1 MKIVYMGTPEIAA
14 TVLKALHGAGHH
26 IIAAVTQQDKPKGR
40 GNQVQYPPV
49 KELALSLDIP
59 VYQPRRVKEPE
70 FIEILREL
78 NPEVI
83 VVAAF
88 GQILPKA
95 VLEIPKYGCINV
107 HASLLPKYRGAAPIQ
122 WSIIDGEEKTGITIM
137 HMDEGLDTGDMIS
150 KAEVLIDPK
159 ETFGSLH
166 DKLAEAAGPLL
177 LQALSDLDD
186 GKADRV
192 KQKNEDSCY
201 AKILDKSMGHIDF
214 GQPAGKIERLIR
226 GLNPWPSAYT
236 ILEGKTLKIW
246 DADVISDELHSE
258 KVLPEGGIPE
268 EALQGETLSG
278 DVLPGDV
285 LQGKVLP
292 GEVREI
298 RKDAL
303 LIQTGDGILAVK
315 ELQLEGKKRMTA
327 ENFLRGYEVKIKT
340 LLQ

>member
-1 MKIVYMGTPEIAA
+1 MNIVYMGTPEIAA
-14 TVLKALHGAGHH
+14 VVLKALHDAGHH
-26 IIAAVTQQDKPKGR
+26 MIAAVTQQDKPKGR

-70 FIEILREL
+70 FIEVLKEL

-122 WSIIDGEEKTGITIM
+122 WSIIEGEEKTGITIM

-150 KAEVLIDPK
+150 KAEVNIDPK

-177 LQALSDLDD
+177 LQALSDIEA
-186 GKADRV
+186 GKANRI
-192 KQKNEDSCY
+192 KQKDEESSY
-201 AKILDKSMGHIDF
+201 AKILDKSIGHIDF
-214 GQPAGKIERLIR
+214 NQPAEKIERLIR

-236 ILEGKTLKIW
+236 ALEGKILKIW
-246 DADVISDELHSE
+246 DADVISEAAYSE
-258 KVLPEGGIPE
+258 KAFPG
-268 EALQGETLSG
+268 EA
-278 DVLPGDV
+278 
-285 LQGKVLP
+285 VLP

-298 RKDAL
+298 EKDAL
-303 LIQTGDGILAVK
+303 LIQTGEGVLAVK

-327 ENFLRGYEVKIKT
+327 ENFLRGYEVKVKT

>member
-1 MKIVYMGTPEIAA
+1 MNIVYMGTPEIAA
-14 TVLKALHGAGHH
+14 VVLKALHDAGHH
-26 IIAAVTQQDKPKGR
+26 MIAAVTQQDKPKGR

-70 FIEILREL
+70 FIEVLKEL

-122 WSIIDGEEKTGITIM
+122 WSIIEGEEKTGITIM

-150 KAEVLIDPK
+150 KAEVNIDPK

-177 LQALSDLDD
+177 LQALSDIEA
-186 GKADRV
+186 GKANRI
-192 KQKNEDSCY
+192 KQKDEESSY
-201 AKILDKSMGHIDF
+201 AKILDKSIGHIDF
-214 GQPAGKIERLIR
+214 NQPAEKIERLIR

-236 ILEGKTLKIW
+236 ALEGKILKIW
-246 DADVISDELHSE
+246 DADVISEAAYSE
-258 KVLPEGGIPE
+258 KAFPG
-268 EALQGETLSG
+268 EA
-278 DVLPGDV
+278 
-285 LQGKVLP
+285 VLP

-298 RKDAL
+298 EKDAL
-303 LIQTGDGILAVK
+303 LIQTGEGVLAVK

-327 ENFLRGYEVKIKT
+327 ESFLRGYEVKVKT